1 MSYDSINEKSFY
13 YLYKSHLNGSYCTE
27 EDSYDFRKEKD
38 FQIIPEL
45 DFPNNF
51 IENKQKFNNYDIFK
65 IIKIQNINQER
76 EKENN
81 INFNK
86 YNNIYKESKYLK
98 KQKEKEKEKEEEIVY
113 LNKKK
118 GKPGK
123 KPKNENN
130 SKKKHTCLIYDNLQ
144 LKIQV
149 HFHSFLINLAND
161 ALITEFGQNHQYGNF
176 KNINYSEKKNITLN
190 NFFNQQSNPIK
201 NIIEKEISDKYKT
214 VDKNNNKK
222 IVEDTCKKSEWLK
235 FFYNINYLE
244 IFKYYFNWGKPLNII
259 KIQDKEIKL
268 SKKTKTFYDLMT
280 KFENIKSFL
289 FNAVKRGYERLFIKF
304 EISNK
309 IN

>member
-13 YLYKSHLNGSYCTE
+13 YLYNSSLNESYCTE
-27 EDSYDFRKEKD
+27 ERSYDFKKEKD
-38 FQIIPEL
+38 FVIPEL
-45 DFPNNF
+45 DFLNYFN
-51 IENKQKFNNYDIFK
+51 ENKQKFYNHDIFK
-65 IIKIQNINQER
+65 IIKIKSINQES

-81 INFNK
+81 IN
-86 YNNIYKESKYLK
+86 IYKESNYLK
-98 KQKEKEKEKEEEIVY
+98 KQKKKEEEEEIAF

-161 ALITEFGQNHQYGNF
+161 ALMTEFGQNHQYGNF
-176 KNINYSEKKNITLN
+176 KNINYSQKKNIKLN
-190 NFFNQQSNPIK
+190 NFINQQFNPIK

-222 IVEDTCKKSEWLK
+222 IVEDTCKKSEFLK